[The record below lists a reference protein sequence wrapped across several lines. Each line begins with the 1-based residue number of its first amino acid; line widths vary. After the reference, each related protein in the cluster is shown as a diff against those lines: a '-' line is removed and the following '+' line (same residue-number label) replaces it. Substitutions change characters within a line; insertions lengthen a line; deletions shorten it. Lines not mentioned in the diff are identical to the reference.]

1 MKQFLL
7 VYDRKAGKITDLR
20 EYDEGDFGRALN
32 DRFSVEE
39 DSKNGQL
46 EVVVL
51 RAKSLDALK
60 RTHARYFKT
69 PKQLV
74 EEATS

>member
-7 VYDRKAGKITDLR
+7 VYDRKTGKITDLR
-20 EYDEGDFGRALN
+20 EYGEGEFRRALR
-32 DRFSVEE
+32 DRFSLEE
-39 DSKNGQL
+39 DVQNGQL
-46 EVVVL
+46 EIVVL
-51 RAKSLDALK
+51 GASSLDALK